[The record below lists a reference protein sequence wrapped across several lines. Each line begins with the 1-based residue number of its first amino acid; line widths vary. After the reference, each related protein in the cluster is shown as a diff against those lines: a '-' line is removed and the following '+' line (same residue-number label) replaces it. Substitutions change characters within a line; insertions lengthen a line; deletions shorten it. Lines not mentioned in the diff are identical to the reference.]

1 MQRIQN
7 SILAAAWPALL
18 LLSHAAHAQAPL
30 CCTAG
35 QTRMECLEQR
45 EMYWNNGVVC
55 RDPAPAPF
63 APASG
68 GTLTTAPAVRS
79 PAVSLLP
86 SCCSPGQNRMEC
98 LEQRERNW
106 TQGIACQDLPA
117 APQLS
122 NSAGSSP
129 PSAQG
134 VARASSPDA
143 ARAIPPATAAAG
155 AGHDRAGDRAAAE
168 GVSPAVNAKASAPVA
183 LPAAQVPPAPALPGT
198 VPQSSPPRVSA
209 VAGAS
214 AAQGTSATGAV
225 SAQGKAAATTPVASP
240 LPAKSNLPLCC
251 TKGQSKMDCL
261 EQRERSLTMGI
272 ACQLPN

>member
-1 MQRIQN
+1 MQRIREGM
-7 SILAAAWPALL
+7 LAAVWPALL

-45 EMYWNNGVVC
+45 EMYWNKGVVC
-55 RDPAPAPF
+55 RDPAQVPST
-63 APASG
+63 PASAG
-68 GTLTTAPAVRS
+68 AIATAPAVRS

-86 SCCSPGQNRMEC
+86 SCCSPGQNKMEC
-98 LEQRERNW
+98 LEQRERYW
-106 TQGIACQDLPA
+106 TQGIACQDLRA

-129 PSAQG
+129 SASQG
-134 VARASSPDA
+134 DARASSPVA
-143 ARAIPPATAAAG
+143 ARAIPPASTAPG
-155 AGHDRAGDRAAAE
+155 AGYDRAGDRTAAE
-168 GVSPAVNAKASAPVA
+168 VTPPAVNAKASAPVA
-183 LPAAQVPPAPALPGT
+183 RPETQAAPAPGFPGT

-209 VAGAS
+209 DAGAS
-214 AAQGTSATGAV
+214 AAQGTSATAAAP
-225 SAQGKAAATTPVASP
+225 AQGKGATTAPVASP
-240 LPAKSNLPLCC
+240 LPAKSNLPPCC

-261 EQRERSLTMGI
+261 ELRERSLTMGI

>member
-1 MQRIQN
+1 MQRIRN

-45 EMYWNNGVVC
+45 EMYWNKGVVC
-55 RDPAPAPF
+55 RDPAQAPL
-63 APASG
+63 APASA
-68 GTLTTAPAVRS
+68 GTIATAPPVRS

-86 SCCSPGQNRMEC
+86 SCCSSGQNKMEC
-98 LEQRERNW
+98 LEQRERYW

-117 APQLS
+117 TPQLS

-129 PSAQG
+129 STSQG

-143 ARAIPPATAAAG
+143 ASVTPPATAVAG
-155 AGHDRAGDRAAAE
+155 AGHDRAGDRAATQV
-168 GVSPAVNAKASAPVA
+168 VSPAVNAKVSAPVA

-198 VPQSSPPRVSA
+198 APQSSPPRVSA

-214 AAQGTSATGAV
+214 AAQGTSATGAAP
-225 SAQGKAAATTPVASP
+225 AQGKAATTTPVASP
-240 LPAKSNLPLCC
+240 LPAKSNLPPCC